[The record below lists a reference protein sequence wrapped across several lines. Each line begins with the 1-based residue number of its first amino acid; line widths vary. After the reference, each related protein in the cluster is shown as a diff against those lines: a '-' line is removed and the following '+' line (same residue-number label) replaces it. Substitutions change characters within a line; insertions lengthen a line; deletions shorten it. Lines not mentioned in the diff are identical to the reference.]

1 MRKNQ
6 IIEWLENHGIEFDST
21 LKKFKLPVRH
31 CSLNPVEIAW
41 AGLKEYVRKNN
52 TSFSLASVYELASE
66 FIADFDDKAAQGA
79 VRRTEKVETTYKA
92 ADEFV
97 ENTVEPQLIDDVSDT
112 ETNNLSDASDD
123 STELS
128 LY

>member
-1 MRKNQ
+1 M
-6 IIEWLENHGIEFDST
+6 
-21 LKKFKLPVRH
+21 RH

-41 AGLKEYVRKNN
+41 AGLKEYVCKNN
-52 TSFSLASVYELASE
+52 TNFSLTSVYELASE
-66 FIADFDDKAAQGA
+66 SIAGFDDKAAQSA
-79 VRRTEKVETTYKA
+79 IRRAEKVETTYKA

-97 ENTVEPQLIDDVSDT
+97 ENTVEPQLIDDVSDI
-112 ETNNLSDASDD
+112 ETDNLSDASDD